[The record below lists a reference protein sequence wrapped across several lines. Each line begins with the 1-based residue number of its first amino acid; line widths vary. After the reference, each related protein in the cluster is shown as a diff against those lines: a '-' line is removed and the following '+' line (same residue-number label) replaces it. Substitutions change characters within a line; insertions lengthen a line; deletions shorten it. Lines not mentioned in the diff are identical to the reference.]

1 MTVII
6 CHCKGTA
13 CTSPQ
18 PMMASLG
25 FLPAFWDGTEG
36 NVHTLFSQRF
46 LNGSLHFQESLA
58 WSRDTPV
65 KGRCDCVSPC
75 VDRFMAVNTSLST

>member
-13 CTSPQ
+13 CTSPHDG
-18 PMMASLG
+18 PWVSSS
-25 FLPAFWDGTEG
+25 FWDGTEG
-36 NVHTLFSQRF
+36 KVHALFSQRF

-65 KGRCDCVSPC
+65 EGRCDCVSPC
-75 VDRFMAVNTSLST
+75 VDRFMAVNITKFSI